1 MTFVV
6 KYSQWGGPSV
16 LRLEEENVRAPST
29 GEVLV
34 KQDAIG
40 VNFVD
45 TMFRDGTFKVGLP
58 AVAGVEG
65 AGVVEAIGKG
75 VTRFAAGDRVAYF
88 FVPGSYAASRVVKE
102 EVLVKL
108 PADVSTET
116 AAAFLTKGL
125 TAWMAMNAMAK
136 PSGSDLVLVQGATG
150 GVGNLLARWLRSR
163 GFKVIGTGSRHKL
176 AELEQ
181 VVDHAFAYET
191 FGLDEYIRAL
201 APRGVDIAYELVGAA
216 TFTSTVGAIRDG
228 GTIAVIGAA
237 SGGPVID
244 ETELNQR
251 RVRLV
256 RGSTSQHVTN
266 DNLQYAADELF
277 EAWRNGVF
285 GAINARKYPLS
296 EAQQA
301 HADILER
308 RHGGPM
314 VLVP

>member
-1 MTFVV
+1 MTYVV
-6 KYSQWGGPSV
+6 KYSEWGGPSV
-16 LRLEEENVRAPST
+16 LHFEQESARAPGA
-29 GEVLV
+29 GEVLI

-65 AGVVEAIGKG
+65 AGTVEATGRG
-75 VTRFAAGDRVAYF
+75 VTRFAVGDRVAYF
-88 FVPGSYAASRVVKE
+88 FVPGSYATSRVVRE
-102 EVLVKL
+102 EALVKL
-108 PADVSTET
+108 PAQVSTET
-116 AAAFLTKGL
+116 AAAILTKGL

-136 PSGSDLVLVQGATG
+136 PRGSDVILVQGATG

-176 AELEQ
+176 HMLREA
-181 VVDHAFAYET
+181 VDYAFAYEE
-191 FGLDEYIRAL
+191 LDEHIRTL
-201 APRGVDIAYELVGAA
+201 VPRGVDIVYELVGAT
-216 TFTSTVGAIRDG
+216 TFAATVGAIRNG

-244 ETELNQR
+244 EATLNQR
-251 RVRLV
+251 SIRLV
-256 RGSTSQHVTN
+256 RGSTSQHVTK
-266 DNLQYAADELF
+266 DNLQDATDELF

-285 GAINARKYPLS
+285 GIINVRKYPLS

-301 HADILER
+301 HADILDR
-308 RHGGPM
+308 SHSGPM
-314 VLVP
+314 VLIP

>member
-6 KYSQWGGPSV
+6 KYSRWGGPSV
-16 LRLEEENVRAPST
+16 LQLEEEDVRAPGI

-58 AVAGVEG
+58 AIAGVEG
-65 AGVVEAIGKG
+65 AGIVETVGEG
-75 VTRFAAGDRVAYF
+75 VTRFVVGDRVAYF
-88 FVPGSYAASRVVKE
+88 FVPGSYASSRVVKE
-102 EVLVKL
+102 EALVKL

-136 PSGSDLVLVQGATG
+136 PSGSDVVLVQGATG
-150 GVGNLLARWLRSR
+150 GVGNLIARWLRSR
-163 GFKVIGTGSRHKL
+163 GVKVIGTGSRHKL

-191 FGLDEYIRAL
+191 VGLDEHIRAL

-228 GTIAVIGAA
+228 GTIAMIGAA
-237 SGGPVID
+237 SGSPVVV

-251 RVRLV
+251 GIRLV
-256 RGSTSQHVTN
+256 RGSTSQHVTQN
-266 DNLQYAADELF
+266 NLQDAADKLF
-277 EAWRNGVF
+277 EAWRNGTL
-285 GAINARKYPLS
+285 GIISARKYPLS

-301 HADILER
+301 HTDILER
-308 RHGGPM
+308 RHSGPI